1 MIFSVFLFELILDET
16 TIEPTTEVI
25 TTESSTTTT
34 ETTKFRTTSTFA
46 PETLSQTT
54 ANPEKNPLVSNDPG
68 KYRLNFYTVKPTE
81 GSTEEFSTTST
92 EYITSK
98 STTIPTTSSYFQST
112 QDPSDSNEPIRAL
125 EFGSLSNELPNF
137 FERPTPAFKQ
147 REGTDSP
154 TSYDYSLQTRFTTE
168 FVPTTYPGDASMIIH
183 RGGLKFQPLEREDFS
198 TTSTTELTSLT
209 NVTPTAQSTLPESE
223 TIPFKSSTLKFD
235 VPSSDT
241 VTSGP
246 NETTLETT
254 TPKLTTS
261 KTTTSEVTT
270 SEVTTSGSSTTDT
283 STSNDI
289 TSDTTTWESPTGEPK
304 TSYTFDSEEQTST
317 VMINSEKV
325 TSLSKSR
332 DDDQG
337 SSRFEFYTLKP
348 TVEPTTFESTAFGD
362 SIDIKSKPL
371 TLEAINEIQSTENV
385 ANMSNT
391 TFKDLD
397 KTNHK
402 TTSDFSVIVTTE
414 NTVPRVTLESTTL
427 MTTTINS
434 LSTSSYENS
443 EVKAE
448 QKQNTD
454 ENLSA
459 RSLTKS
465 FDQNNEIQ
473 LKLAEKENIYPCASN
488 IEEEGCWRFENNE
501 CVLAEE
507 SKCVS
512 LQCTS
517 NQMQGLIKWT
527 YFNFSDGEFSRDKF
541 IAGKQYLSVGNS
553 GNSECQ
559 INYDSELDAFE
570 FQFILGECD
579 MKIERKTSEVSG
591 KSSIVFLQSMSV
603 GDETVNFECIYP
615 TQTVTNSIESAL
627 EHENDVKVSHGFSQE
642 SDWGPQFDVLYFADQ
657 DFESARIRHGSIS
670 LDPYVLKSTL
680 SFFQPNFSA

>member
-1 MIFSVFLFELILDET
+1 MIFSDFLFELILDET
-16 TIEPTTEVI
+16 TIEPTTEVS

-34 ETTKFRTTSTFA
+34 ETTEFRTTSTFA

-81 GSTEEFSTTST
+81 VSTEEFSTTST

-98 STTIPTTSSYFQST
+98 STTVPTTSSTFQST
-112 QDPSDSNEPIRAL
+112 QGPADSIEPIRAL
-125 EFGSLSNELPNF
+125 EFGSLSNSLPNF

-147 REGTDSP
+147 GEGTESP

-168 FVPTTYPGDASMIIH
+168 FVPTTYPADASMIIH
-183 RGGLKFQPLEREDFS
+183 RGGLKFQPLEGDDFS
-198 TTSTTELTSLT
+198 QTSTTELTSLT

-223 TIPFKSSTLKFD
+223 TIPVKSTTLKFD
-235 VPSSDT
+235 VSTSEK

-254 TPKLTTS
+254 TPNLTSS
-261 KTTTSEVTT
+261 KTITSEVTT
-270 SEVTTSGSSTTDT
+270 TEVTTLGSSTTDT

-289 TSDTTTWESPTGEPK
+289 TSDTTTWAPATGEPK
-304 TSYTFDSEEQTST
+304 TSNAFDSEKDTSAI
-317 VMINSEKV
+317 MSNSEKV
-325 TSLSKSR
+325 ISQPKSK
-332 DDDQG
+332 DYDQG
-337 SSRFEFYTLKP
+337 GSRFEFYTLKP
-348 TVEPTTFESTAFGD
+348 TLEPTTFESTTFGD
-362 SIDIKSKPL
+362 SIETTSKPL
-371 TLEAINEIQSTENV
+371 TLEN
-385 ANMSNT
+385 
-391 TFKDLD
+391 LD
-397 KTNHK
+397 KTDPK
-402 TTSDFSVIVTTE
+402 TSSDFNVIVTTE
-414 NTVPRVTLESTTL
+414 KTVPRVTLESTTL
-427 MTTTINS
+427 MTTSINS
-434 LSTSSYENS
+434 LSTSSYEKL

-448 QKQNTD
+448 QKENTN

-459 RSLTKS
+459 RSLSKS
-465 FDQNNEIQ
+465 FDENNEIQ
-473 LKLAEKENIYPCASN
+473 LKLAEKEKIFPCASN
-488 IEEEGCWRFENNE
+488 FKEGGCWRFENNE
-501 CVLAEE
+501 CVFVEE

-541 IAGKQYLSVGNS
+541 IAGEQYLSVGNS
-553 GNSECQ
+553 GKSECQ

-579 MKIERKTSEVSG
+579 MKIQRKSSELSG
-591 KSSIVFLQSMSV
+591 KSSLVFEQSLSV

-627 EHENDVKVSHGFSQE
+627 EHENDVRVSHGFSQE

-657 DFESARIRHGSIS
+657 DFESARIRHRSIS
-670 LDPYVLKSTL
+670 SDLCFGKDFVLFSTEL
-680 SFFQPNFSA
+680 FTINDLKKAQ